1 MSYYNTNLAYDD
13 EELEYDLSRFDTSLR
28 DKRRKEEEQAKA
40 SAIKEAPAMSASK
53 TGSVIKIALSVAVL
67 FGALF
72 SVNYFNT
79 QKYNASRMVAEQ
91 EKLLAE
97 AQDDNALL
105 RSKLDAKANISYIE
119 EYASE
124 KLGMTKITSAQK
136 EYISINENLIEVE
149 QDETEGFI
157 GSVRKWFS
165 HTLEYMGF

>member
-1 MSYYNTNLAYDD
+1 M
-13 EELEYDLSRFDTSLR
+13 
-28 DKRRKEEEQAKA
+28 KRRVVAGVLVMTLAVSIQTMPLQTVKAAQIRMEETEQ
-40 SAIKEAPAMSASK
+40 
-53 TGSVIKIALSVAVL
+53 
-67 FGALF
+67 
-72 SVNYFNT
+72 
-79 QKYNASRMVAEQ
+79 
-91 EKLLAE
+91 LLAE

>member
-1 MSYYNTNLAYDD
+1 
-13 EELEYDLSRFDTSLR
+13 
-28 DKRRKEEEQAKA
+28 
-40 SAIKEAPAMSASK
+40 MSASK

-79 QKYNASRMVAEQ
+79 QQYNASRMVAEQ

-124 KLGMTKITSAQK
+124 KLGMTHPEKYQTIYVNIKQDDVTEVTANQV
-136 EYISINENLIEVE
+136 EGAAGFFSIF
-149 QDETEGFI
+149 G
-157 GSVRKWFS
+157 RKK
-165 HTLEYMGF
+165 